1 MTSVLKKSRGSKGK
15 SESMQEDLPSRW
27 GNDSRG
33 KEDVGKLIKNI
44 DDSVIGKGNS
54 FCGPYGRRKGNNTFR
69 IYFNYYFI
77 IFRLPTC
84 CICILFICINY
95 FRNILLRSLF
105 TMQEMVNI

>member
-27 GNDSRG
+27 GNDSRS

-69 IYFNYYFI
+69 IYFN
-77 IFRLPTC
+77 T
-84 CICILFICINY
+84 IL
-95 FRNILLRSLF
+95 
-105 TMQEMVNI
+105 